1 MAPHTPSSSAA
12 TPASSDAIAGHARC
26 PEDEAF
32 HELLAHV
39 RSEIDPRLSRLFA
52 EKADEAARHGADVL
66 ALAEAVRDL
75 TLRGGKRFRP
85 ALALAAYRAIDDQ
98 AHEMP
103 ALEAGVA
110 LELLQTYLLVHDDF
124 MDGDEL
130 RRGGPAVHVM
140 LERHFGSKA
149 KGQASAIL
157 AGDWAAALALEAL
170 AGVDVSK
177 ERLTRA
183 FAIFARIQQDAIQG
197 QQLDIAGRPESVEAM
212 LDLKTGSYTVR
223 GPLLL
228 GSALAGASSE
238 QMRVLERF
246 ARPLGIAFQ
255 LRDDLLGA
263 FGTPGATGK
272 PIGSDVRAGKPTL
285 LATLAAENADASQR
299 AFLDGTLGNRDASD
313 EEVREVI
320 AIYESSGARAEVE
333 RRLAVLVNE
342 AIAELDRSTLT
353 ARGRLCLV
361 GAARAL
367 SSRRS

>member
-1 MAPHTPSSSAA
+1 MKIREA
-12 TPASSDAIAGHARC
+12 T
-26 PEDEAF
+26 
-32 HELLAHV
+32 L
-39 RSEIDPRLSRLFA
+39 
-52 EKADEAARHGADVL
+52 HGDDVV

-85 ALALAAYRAIDDQ
+85 ALALAAYRAIDDD
-98 AHEMP
+98 AEETP
-103 ALEAGVA
+103 ALQAGLA

-140 LERHFGSKA
+140 LERHFASKA

-170 AGVDVSK
+170 AGVDVPK
-177 ERLTRA
+177 ERLAKA
-183 FAIFARIQQDAIQG
+183 FVLFSRIQQDAIQG
-197 QQLDIAGRPESVEAM
+197 QQLDLAGRPESVETM

-228 GSALAGASSE
+228 GGMLAGASPE
-238 QMRVLERF
+238 QMRILERF

-263 FGTPGATGK
+263 FGDRGKTGK
-272 PIGSDVRAGKPTL
+272 PIGSDIRAGKRTL
-285 LATLAAENADASQR
+285 LASLAVEKADARQR
-299 AFLDGTLGNRDASD
+299 ELIEGTLGQRDAS
-313 EEVREVI
+313 EEDVREVI
-320 AIYESSGARAEVE
+320 AIYERSGARAEVE
-333 RRLAVLVNE
+333 RRLVALVDE
-342 AIAELDRSTLT
+342 AIAAIDRTKLT
-353 ARGRLCLV
+353 ARGHLLLV
-361 GAARAL
+361 GSARAL